1 MYKVKHLKEHKLN
14 KRGKKQIFANIK
26 LHQCMKTVLTTC
38 LMPLLKTILN
48 YNVKSAEIYSR
59 NTIFTLNPET
69 LKLKGQKVL

>member
-1 MYKVKHLKEHKLN
+1 
-14 KRGKKQIFANIK
+14 
-26 LHQCMKTVLTTC
+26 MKTVLTTC

-69 LKLKGQKVL
+69 LKLKGQNVL

>member
-1 MYKVKHLKEHKLN
+1 
-14 KRGKKQIFANIK
+14 
-26 LHQCMKTVLTTC
+26 MKTVLSTC

-59 NTIFTLNPET
+59 NNIFTLNPEI